1 MNLVSNTP
9 EPVLKNGFEIFKLLG
24 EYKTFSL
31 NLITEIVEELV
42 FPLSSRKHKP
52 TTVVPSVGTQDP
64 NIPSRLIYTYE
75 HLIVTLSLPEE
86 MVRSHLREFGLDP
99 LVIEE
104 SSVDR

>member
-42 FPLSSRKHKP
+42 FPLSSRKHKLKDIGERNNGIRS
-52 TTVVPSVGTQDP
+52 PSGT
-64 NIPSRLIYTYE
+64 YW
-75 HLIVTLSLPEE
+75 V
-86 MVRSHLREFGLDP
+86 
-99 LVIEE
+99 
-104 SSVDR
+104 